1 MAVSPFLQEGG
12 KRVGLEKA
20 VRRKTVEGENCLSR
34 AVSFLAGGTVR
45 FSTVNQVLNFMRFRS
60 HLCQWSLALLILA
73 LCSDAR
79 GAERPRARDL
89 GIRIGVL
96 PPGPNNA
103 ITDVSG
109 VRVGHVT
116 LISGEGK
123 LVVGEGPVRTGVTAV
138 VPHPDDVY
146 LNQVFA
152 AAEALNGN
160 GEMTGM
166 AWINERGLLE
176 VPVVLTNTL
185 SVGEGYSGVVAYML
199 RQDPGRVPLPVVAEC
214 YDGGL
219 NDIAG
224 RHVREEHVIRAI
236 ESATDG
242 PVVEG
247 SAGAGTGMRAYGFK
261 AGVGTAS
268 RVLTKAQG
276 AYTLGVLVVA
286 NCGRR
291 PNLVIDGVPVGRH
304 LPVTRPPARDGSIV
318 ILIATDAPLIPI
330 QLRRLCKR
338 SALGMSR
345 TGTFSRTS
353 SGDLALAFSTA
364 RRIPR
369 NAATVDT
376 VHTLRDHR
384 LNPLLQATVEA
395 TEEAIVNAL
404 CAADTMT
411 GRDNRTIPGLP
422 LDRLVDI
429 MKQHNRI
436 E

>member
-1 MAVSPFLQEGG
+1 ML
-12 KRVGLEKA
+12 L
-20 VRRKTVEGENCLSR
+20 
-34 AVSFLAGGTVR
+34 
-45 FSTVNQVLNFMRFRS
+45 
-60 HLCQWSLALLILA
+60 SLALCTGA
-73 LCSDAR
+73 ADAQ
-79 GAERPRARDL
+79 RPRARDL
-89 GIRIGVL
+89 GIRIGTL
-96 PPGPNNA
+96 APGPHNA

-109 VRVGHVT
+109 VGVGHVT
-116 LISGEGK
+116 LISGEGE
-123 LVVGEGPVRTGVTAV
+123 LVVGKGPVRTGVTAV

-166 AWINERGLLE
+166 EWINERGLLE
-176 VPVVLTNTL
+176 VPVVVTNTL

-199 RQDPGRVPLPVVAEC
+199 QQNPGRVPLPVVAEC

-224 RHVREEHVIRAI
+224 RHVKEEHVIRAI
-236 ESATDG
+236 ESAAG
-242 PVVEG
+242 GQVSEG
-247 SAGAGTGMRAYGFK
+247 SVGAGTGMRAYGFK
-261 AGVGTAS
+261 AGIGTAS
-268 RVLTKAQG
+268 RVLDSAQG

-304 LPVTRPPARDGSIV
+304 LPVAPRKPTRDGSIV
-318 ILIATDAPLIPI
+318 IIIATDAPLIPV

-353 SGDLALAFSTA
+353 SGDLALAFSTS

-369 NAATVDT
+369 DPAMVDT

-404 CAADTMT
+404 CAADAMT
-411 GRDNRTIPGLP
+411 GRDNRTMPGIPV
-422 LDRLVDI
+422 DRLVEI

-436 E
+436 K

>member
-1 MAVSPFLQEGG
+1 
-12 KRVGLEKA
+12 
-20 VRRKTVEGENCLSR
+20 
-34 AVSFLAGGTVR
+34 
-45 FSTVNQVLNFMRFRS
+45 MRIRNILR
-60 HLCQWSLALLILA
+60 HWCLALLILA
-73 LCSDAR
+73 FCSDAR
-79 GAERPRARDL
+79 GGERPRARDL
-89 GIRIGVL
+89 GILIGTL
-96 PPGPNNA
+96 ARGPENA

-109 VRVGHVT
+109 VTVGHVT
-116 LISGEGK
+116 LISGEGE
-123 LVVGEGPVRTGVTAV
+123 LVVGKGPVRTGVTAV
-138 VPHPDDVY
+138 VPRPDDVY

-166 AWINERGLLE
+166 EWINERGLLE
-176 VPVVLTNTL
+176 VPVIITNTL

-199 RQDPGRVPLPVVAEC
+199 QQNPGRVPLPVVAEC

-219 NDIAG
+219 NDVAG
-224 RHVREEHVIRAI
+224 RHVKEAHVIQSI
-236 ESATDG
+236 ESAAG
-242 PVVEG
+242 GRVAEG
-247 SAGAGTGMRAYGFK
+247 SVGAGTGMRAYGFK
-261 AGVGTAS
+261 AGIGTAS
-268 RVLTKAQG
+268 RVLNEAQG
-276 AYTLGVLVVA
+276 GYTLGVLVAA

-304 LPVTRPPARDGSIV
+304 LPTKARPPTRDGSIV
-318 ILIATDAPLIPI
+318 IIIATDAPLIPI

-338 SALGMSR
+338 SALGVGR

-369 NAATVDT
+369 DAATVDT

-411 GRDNRTIPGLP
+411 GRDGRKMPGLP

>member
-1 MAVSPFLQEGG
+1 MCP
-12 KRVGLEKA
+12 
-20 VRRKTVEGENCLSR
+20 LSNLR
-34 AVSFLAGGTVR
+34 QCA
-45 FSTVNQVLNFMRFRS
+45 
-60 HLCQWSLALLILA
+60 LALLGLA
-73 LCSDAR
+73 VCAGAADAQ
-79 GAERPRARDL
+79 RPRARDL
-89 GIRIGVL
+89 GIRIGTL
-96 PPGPNNA
+96 APGPLNA

-116 LISGEGK
+116 LIRGEGK
-123 LVVGEGPVRTGVTAV
+123 LVVGKGPVRTGVTAV

-152 AAEALNGN
+152 SAVALNGN
-160 GEMTGM
+160 GEMTGT

-176 VPVVLTNTL
+176 VPVIVTNTL

-199 RQDPGRVPLPVVAEC
+199 RQNAGRVPLPVVAEC

-224 RHVREEHVIRAI
+224 RHVKEAHVIRAI
-236 ESATDG
+236 ESAEG
-242 PVVEG
+242 GRVSEG
-247 SAGAGTGMRAYGFK
+247 SVGAGTGMRAYGFK

-268 RVLTKAQG
+268 RVLHDAHG
-276 AYTLGVLVVA
+276 GYTLGVLVVA

-291 PNLVIDGVPVGRH
+291 HNLVIDGVPVGRH
-304 LPVTRPPARDGSIV
+304 LPVTPRKRTRDGSIV
-318 ILIATDAPLIPI
+318 IMIATDAPLIPV

-369 NAATVDT
+369 DAATVDT
-376 VHTLRDHR
+376 VHTLRDRH

-411 GRDNRTIPGLP
+411 GRDNRTMPGLP
-422 LDRLVDI
+422 LDRLVEI
-429 MKQHNRI
+429 MRQHNRI

>member
-1 MAVSPFLQEGG
+1 MDPHKNL
-12 KRVGLEKA
+12 L
-20 VRRKTVEGENCLSR
+20 
-34 AVSFLAGGTVR
+34 
-45 FSTVNQVLNFMRFRS
+45 RS
-60 HLCQWSLALLILA
+60 ILTLLGLA
-73 LCSDAR
+73 LCAGAADAQ
-79 GAERPRARDL
+79 RPRAREL
-89 GIRIGVL
+89 GIRIGTL
-96 PPGPNNA
+96 EPGPHNA
-103 ITDVSG
+103 ITDVTG

-116 LISGEGK
+116 LISGEGE
-123 LVVGEGPVRTGVTAV
+123 LEVGNGPVRTGVTAV
-138 VPHPDDVY
+138 VPHADDVY

-152 AAEALNGN
+152 SAVALNGN

-166 AWINERGLLE
+166 EWINERGLLE
-176 VPVVLTNTL
+176 VPVVVTNTL

-199 RQDPGRVPLPVVAEC
+199 QKNPGRVPLPVVAEC

-224 RHVREEHVIRAI
+224 RHVKEEHVIRAI
-236 ESATDG
+236 ESAAG
-242 PVVEG
+242 GQVSEG
-247 SAGAGTGMRAYGFK
+247 SVGAGTGMRAYGFK
-261 AGVGTAS
+261 AGIGTAS
-268 RVLTKAQG
+268 RVLDSAQG

-304 LPVTRPPARDGSIV
+304 LPLAPRKPTRDGSIV
-318 ILIATDAPLIPI
+318 ITIATDAPLIPV

-338 SALGMSR
+338 SALGVSR

-353 SGDLALAFSTA
+353 SGDLALAFSTS

-369 NAATVDT
+369 DAAMVDT
-376 VHTLRDHR
+376 VHTLRDR
-384 LNPLLQATVEA
+384 SLNPLLQATVEA

-404 CAADTMT
+404 CAAETMT
-411 GRDNRTIPGLP
+411 GRDNRTMPGIPV
-422 LDRLVDI
+422 DRLVKI

>member
-1 MAVSPFLQEGG
+1 MDLHTN
-12 KRVGLEKA
+12 L
-20 VRRKTVEGENCLSR
+20 L
-34 AVSFLAGGTVR
+34 
-45 FSTVNQVLNFMRFRS
+45 RS
-60 HLCQWSLALLILA
+60 ILTLLGLA
-73 LCSDAR
+73 LCAGAADAQ
-79 GAERPRARDL
+79 RPRAREL
-89 GIRIGVL
+89 GIRIGTL
-96 PPGPNNA
+96 EPGPHNA
-103 ITDVSG
+103 ITDVTG

-116 LISGEGK
+116 LITGEGD
-123 LVVGEGPVRTGVTAV
+123 LEVGKGPVRTGVTAV
-138 VPHPDDVY
+138 VPHADDVY

-152 AAEALNGN
+152 SAVALNGN

-166 AWINERGLLE
+166 EWINERGLLE
-176 VPVVLTNTL
+176 VPVVVTNTL

-199 RQDPGRVPLPVVAEC
+199 QQNPGRVPLPVVAEC

-224 RHVREEHVIRAI
+224 RHVKEEHVIRAI
-236 ESATDG
+236 ESAAG
-242 PVVEG
+242 GQVSEG
-247 SAGAGTGMRAYGFK
+247 SVGAGTGMRAYGFK
-261 AGVGTAS
+261 AGIGTAS
-268 RVLTKAQG
+268 RVLDSAQG

-304 LPVTRPPARDGSIV
+304 LPVAPRKPTRDGSIV
-318 ILIATDAPLIPI
+318 IIIATDAPLIPV

-338 SALGMSR
+338 SALGVSR

-353 SGDLALAFSTA
+353 SGDLALAFSTS

-369 NAATVDT
+369 DAAMVDT
-376 VHTLRDHR
+376 VHTLRDRR

-404 CAADTMT
+404 CAAETMT
-411 GRDNRTIPGLP
+411 GRDNRTMPGIPV
-422 LDRLVDI
+422 DRLVKI